1 MQGIFQ
7 QLRRFGTVGIINTA
21 VAVSLQWAG
30 WKFAGLSVAAAGYAG
45 YTVAIAVSYFL
56 NRSWTFE
63 NQSGFR
69 KTLLPFVG
77 QSLLSAILYAQ
88 LTDYLAAQLPYA
100 LAILIGVGT
109 IFILN
114 FSMAR
119 LIFKSSSA
127 A

>member
-1 MQGIFQ
+1 MPGIFQ
-7 QLRRFGTVGIINTA
+7 QLSRFGAVGLINTA

-45 YTVAIAVSYFL
+45 YAVAITVSYFL
-56 NRSWTFE
+56 NRSWTFDTRA
-63 NQSGFR
+63 SLR
-69 KTLLPFVG
+69 KTLLPFVA
-77 QSLLSAILYAQ
+77 QSLLSAVIYAQ
-88 LTDYLAAQLPYA
+88 LTHYLVTKIPYL
-100 LAILIGVGT
+100 LAILIGVAS

-119 LIFKSSSA
+119 LIFKSAPA